1 MNFEF
6 ATVTRIIFGAG
17 RLRELRSFIPSLGSR
32 ALVVI
37 GRNTERARPLLA
49 LLEGLAFETWTVA
62 GEPTADLVR
71 DGVARARSGACDCV
85 ISFGGGSVIDAGKA
99 IAALLT
105 NDGDLFEYLE
115 VIGQGKALT
124 NPAAPSIAIPTTAGT
139 GAEVTRNAVL
149 GSPQH
154 RVKVSLRSSLM
165 LPKVALVDSEL
176 TYD

>member
-6 ATVTRIIFGAG
+6 ATATRIIFGAG

-62 GEPTADLVR
+62 GEPTVDLVR
-71 DGVARARSGACDCV
+71 DGVAHARLAGCDCV

-105 NDGDLFEYLE
+105 NDGDLFEYVE
-115 VIGQGKALT
+115 VIGQGKSLT
-124 NPAAPSIAIPTTAGT
+124 LCAGS
-139 GAEVTRNAVL
+139 G
-149 GSPQH
+149 
-154 RVKVSLRSSLM
+154 LRCRGHSF
-165 LPKVALVDSEL
+165 AR
-176 TYD
+176 